1 MDSQTVY
8 VRPPVWALL
17 AAIAVGGAFYLIGKN
32 IEAENR
38 NEQPSVISVSG
49 DGRAFVTPDIA
60 RLSAGMQTGRQQTA
74 AVAMER
80 LKAGMDKVIAAVKAQ
95 GIDEKD
101 IRTQNFW
108 LNPVYDWAD
117 GRQIP
122 RGFEAGQNLEIKI
135 RDLDKVS
142 AVLGAATAAGANQ
155 SGGVQFTVD
164 DPEEKRAEARAEA
177 IAEAKAKAAQLADQL
192 GVDLGDIVN
201 FSEGYNGGP
210 VPPMYYGEAAYGRG
224 GGSDAA
230 VAQSAPLPAGE
241 QEINVSVSIT
251 YEID

>member
-17 AAIAVGGAFYLIGKN
+17 VAVAIGGAFYLIGKN
-32 IEAENR
+32 IEADNR

-74 AVAMER
+74 GAAMER
-80 LKAGMDKVIAAVKAQ
+80 LKTSMDKVIAAVKAQ

-135 RDLDKVS
+135 RDLDMVS

-177 IAEAKAKAAQLADQL
+177 IAEAKAKAVQLADQL
-192 GVDLGDIVN
+192 GVELGDIVN
-201 FSEGYNGGP
+201 FSEGGYGGGP
-210 VPPMYYGEAAYGRG
+210 VPPMYYGEAAGRG
-224 GGSDAA
+224 GADMAQNAA
-230 VAQSAPLPAGE
+230 VDLPAGE
-241 QEINVSVSIT
+241 QEINVNVSIT